1 MKHFIFI
8 LFICLSTLANAQKF
22 AYVDSEYIL
31 ERIPEYETAQKELD
45 KLAEIT
51 WWDTAWY
58 QAYPQKYRDKIARL
72 QANQK
77 EKEDRNNFFPIL
89 PSGDTPPSLLLFVFG
104 IGLLSISMLTFYR
117 IQKIN

>member
-45 KLAEIT
+45 KLAVNWQAEIE
-51 WWDTAWY
+51 AIY
-58 QAYPQKYRDKIARL
+58 QEIDQMY
-72 QANQK
+72 
-77 EKEDRNNFFPIL
+77 IL
-89 PSGDTPPSLLLFVFG
+89 LH
-104 IGLLSISMLTFYR
+104 LSDLNY
-117 IQKIN
+117 